1 MKTAANKAKW
11 ALAAL
16 ALCAVPALAADYP
29 TKPVRFIVAFPPG
42 SATDIVGRLYTQKWT
57 EMWGQ
62 TVLADNRPGAG
73 GSIAAAIAAKST
85 PDGYTLLMHSS
96 GHTVNPSLYAKL
108 PFDTLKDFV
117 DIGPLAQQ
125 PNVMVT
131 HPSSPYKTVQDV
143 LAAAKAKPGAINFAS
158 AGVGSGTH
166 LNLEK
171 LKLMA
176 KVNMTHVPYKGSAEA
191 LGDVV
196 GGRVDFYFAPVST
209 MQGQLQAGKIRAIA
223 VSTIKR
229 SSVLPNVPTIAE
241 SGVPGFD
248 FSLWFGIWAPTGV
261 PQPIITKIAN
271 SIKAAGND
279 PVVKGKLAGLGNEP
293 MDMTPA
299 QFAKFVR
306 EEIATGAEVLRAA
319 GIKPQ

>member
-1 MKTAANKAKW
+1 MKKITTLM
-11 ALAAL
+11 LAAL
-16 ALCAVPALAADYP
+16 AFTGVTAFAADYP

-57 EMWGQ
+57 EMWGHQ
-62 TVLADNRPGAG
+62 VIADNRPGAG

-85 PDGYTLLMHSS
+85 ADGYTLLMHSS

-131 HPSSPYKTVQDV
+131 HPSTPYNTVQDV
-143 LAAAKAKPGAINFAS
+143 LKAAMAKPGALNFAS

-176 KVNMTHVPYKGSAEA
+176 KINMNHVPYKGSAEA
-191 LGDVV
+191 LADVL
-196 GGRVDFYFAPVST
+196 GNRVDFYFAPIST
-209 MQGQLQAGKIRAIA
+209 TLAHVQGNRVRAIA

-229 SSVLPNVPTIAE
+229 SSILPNIPTISE

-248 FSLWFGIWAPTGV
+248 FSLWFGVWAPTGV
-261 PQPIITKIAN
+261 PQPVINKISQ

-279 PVVKGKLAGLGNEP
+279 AGVKSKLAGLGNEP
-293 MDMTPA
+293 MEMDPA

-306 EEIATGAEVLRAA
+306 SEIEVGAKVLQAA

>member
-1 MKTAANKAKW
+1 MNKINKMVLVLLATAAAQ
-11 ALAAL
+11 
-16 ALCAVPALAADYP
+16 VSAADYP
-29 TKPVRFIVAFPPG
+29 NKPVRFIVAFPPG

-73 GSIAAAIAAKST
+73 GSIAGAIAAKAN

-96 GHTVNPSLYAKL
+96 GHTVNPALYAKL

-131 HPSSPYKTVQDV
+131 HPSASYKTVQDV

-158 AGVGSGTH
+158 AGIGSGTH

-171 LKLMA
+171 FKLMS
-176 KVNMTHVPYKGSAEA
+176 KVNMNHIPYKGSGEA
-191 LGDVV
+191 LGDIV
-196 GGRVDFYFAPVST
+196 GGRVDFYFAPISAGL
-209 MQGQLQAGKIRAIA
+209 GQIQAGKVRAIA

-241 SGVPGFD
+241 SGVPGFE

-261 PQPIITKIAN
+261 PQPVIAKIAS
-271 SIKAAGND
+271 SIKEAGSD
-279 PVVKGKLAGLGNEP
+279 PVIKAKLAGLGNEP
-293 MDMTPA
+293 MEMTPA

-306 EEIATGAEVLRAA
+306 EEIKTGAMVLQAA

>member
-1 MKTAANKAKW
+1 MKKTVKLM
-11 ALAAL
+11 LAAL
-16 ALCAVPALAADYP
+16 VFCGASAVAADYP

-62 TVLADNRPGAG
+62 TVIADNRPGAG
-73 GSIAAAIAAKST
+73 GSIAAAIAAKAN

-143 LAAAKAKPGAINFAS
+143 LNAAKAKPGVLNFAS
-158 AGVGSGTH
+158 AGIGSGTH

-176 KVNMTHVPYKGSAEA
+176 KVNMNHVPYKGSAEA
-191 LGDVV
+191 MADVV

-209 MQGQLQAGKIRAIA
+209 MQGQLQAGKVRAIA

-229 SSVLPNVPTIAE
+229 SSVLPGVPTIAE

-261 PQPIITKIAN
+261 PQPVITKIAN

-279 PVVKGKLAGLGNEP
+279 SVVKGKLAGLGNEP
-293 MDMTPA
+293 MEMAPA

-306 EEIATGAEVLRAA
+306 EEIATGATVLKAA

>member
-1 MKTAANKAKW
+1 MSTVAKW
-11 ALAAL
+11 AIAAL
-16 ALCAVPALAADYP
+16 AVCAAQAFAADYP

-73 GSIAAAIAAKST
+73 GSIAGAIAAKSN

-96 GHTVNPSLYAKL
+96 GHTVNPALYARL
-108 PFDTLKDFV
+108 PYDTLRDFV

-131 HPSSPYKTVQDV
+131 HPSSPYRTMQDV
-143 LAAAKAKPGAINFAS
+143 LNAAKSKPGALNFAS

-176 KVNMTHVPYKGSAEA
+176 RIDMNHVPYKGSAEA

-209 MQGQLQAGKIRAIA
+209 MQGQMQAGKVRAIA

-248 FSLWFGIWAPTGV
+248 FSLWFGIWAPAGV
-261 PQPIITKIAN
+261 PQPIIARIAD
-271 SIKAAGND
+271 SIRAAGND
-279 PVVKGKLAGLGNEP
+279 PVVKGKLSGLGNEP

-306 EEIATGAEVLRAA
+306 SEIETGATVLKAA

>member
-1 MKTAANKAKW
+1 MKTVAKW
-11 ALAAL
+11 SIAAL
-16 ALCAVPALAADYP
+16 AICATQAFAADFP

-73 GSIAAAIAAKST
+73 GSIAGAIAAKAN

-108 PFDTLKDFV
+108 PYDTLKDFV

-131 HPSSPYKTVQDV
+131 HPGTAFKSVQDV
-143 LAAAKAKPGAINFAS
+143 ISAAKAKPGTLNFAS

-176 KVNMTHVPYKGSAEA
+176 KIDLNHVPYKGSAEA
-191 LGDVV
+191 LGDVL
-196 GGRVDFYFAPVST
+196 GNRVDFYFAPIST
-209 MQGQLQAGKIRAIA
+209 AISHVQSGKVRAIA
-223 VSTIKR
+223 VSTGKR
-229 SSVLPNVPTIAE
+229 SSNLPNVPTIAE
-241 SGVPGFD
+241 SGVPGFE

-271 SIKAAGND
+271 SIREAGND
-279 PVVKGKLAGLGNEP
+279 PVLKGKLSALGNEP
-293 MDMTPA
+293 MEMTPA

-306 EEIATGAEVLRAA
+306 SEIETGATVLKAA